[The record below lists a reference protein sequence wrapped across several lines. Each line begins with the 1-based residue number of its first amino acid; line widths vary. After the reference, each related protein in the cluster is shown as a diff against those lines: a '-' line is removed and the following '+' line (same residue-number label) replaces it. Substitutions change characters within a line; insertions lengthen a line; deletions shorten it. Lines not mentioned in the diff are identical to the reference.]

1 MLKIEKAFDSY
12 KFILSLGDFIQ
23 SCQGRSNLLQIHLPC
38 SIDSLNQFPDSES
51 HERGEETPESEN
63 GDQDFGKSEENKCK
77 KSLWTTENK
86 LNESSRS
93 SLLKEIEFS
102 ICSDIRDMVK
112 LRNDISL
119 SVFKEESKEDLFG
132 RILTF
137 ELKQL
142 PQFEKLMA
150 KHELRSVMF
159 KYQMMAIQKN
169 IRNEIHSPQSNV
181 NYTNFVSTPST
192 PN

>member
-77 KSLWTTENK
+77 KSLWTTENI
-86 LNESSRS
+86 N
-93 SLLKEIEFS
+93 
-102 ICSDIRDMVK
+102 
-112 LRNDISL
+112 
-119 SVFKEESKEDLFG
+119 
-132 RILTF
+132 
-137 ELKQL
+137 
-142 PQFEKLMA
+142 
-150 KHELRSVMF
+150 
-159 KYQMMAIQKN
+159 
-169 IRNEIHSPQSNV
+169 
-181 NYTNFVSTPST
+181 
-192 PN
+192 